1 MPGEILI
8 AEYQAIRNEIIFRL
22 EAQQNIISYSLLVA
36 GILAPALGLSN
47 TLDIHVVLVVLLV
60 GPIICALLQLTFLKH
75 YLWITIDYRYLDYEL
90 GADVMGEN
98 VFRRRGI
105 YIRKELYQNK
115 LANIFSALLG
125 FAEGFIPALV
135 GFLYL
140 FLFLVMILVSSNRME
155 FSLITCLLMF
165 WFVLDL
171 LGLVV
176 LVIIGVIERKWNLSY
191 GRMKDAELG
200 YINKNKK

>member
-47 TLDIHVVLVVLLV
+47 TLDIHIVLVVLLV

-75 YLWITIDYRYLDYEL
+75 HLWITIDYRYLDYEL
-90 GADVMGEN
+90 GAEVMGEN
-98 VFRRRGI
+98 IFRRRGI

-115 LANIFSALLG
+115 MANIFSALLG
-125 FAEGFIPALV
+125 FAEGFIPTLV

-140 FLFLVMILVSSNRME
+140 FLFLVMILVSSNRMD
-155 FSLITCLLMF
+155 FNFITCLLTF

-171 LGLVV
+171 FGLVV
-176 LVIIGVIERKWNLSY
+176 LVIIGVVERKWNLSY
-191 GRMKDAELG
+191 GKMKDAELG
-200 YINKNKK
+200 YMSENKK